1 MGLRFVWSS
10 LLFVILTGGLLGA
23 TTLALFTDQAE
34 SSGQFTAC
42 TLPLRCST
50 VVNTEGALFGGSAPA
65 RITKAG
71 PTEHVL
77 QPGEQHDITIT
88 VELPK
93 EAGNA
98 YQNAQGTLTITFF
111 APQRTN
117 MEWVPLGPK
126 LKADNVA
133 VPATGR
139 VYDLCQVEL
148 TGGEVVNLDKARG
161 IWIQVWDPTPKW
173 NWAPIIGDDHYL
185 WSDNDLPSGGYNVY
199 IFMEDGT
206 VYRTLTIPH
215 TRNQT
220 NERRTS

>member
-1 MGLRFVWSS
+1 MGLRFVWLS

-34 SSGQFTAC
+34 SSGQFTSC

-117 MEWVPLGPK
+117 MEWVP
-126 LKADNVA
+126 
-133 VPATGR
+133 
-139 VYDLCQVEL
+139 
-148 TGGEVVNLDKARG
+148 
-161 IWIQVWDPTPKW
+161 
-173 NWAPIIGDDHYL
+173 
-185 WSDNDLPSGGYNVY
+185 
-199 IFMEDGT
+199 
-206 VYRTLTIPH
+206 
-215 TRNQT
+215 
-220 NERRTS
+220 